1 MIDTERRLLLSVK
14 PRFAESILSGAK
26 TIELRRTRPRL
37 ELPTE
42 ALLYASSPTMALVG
56 SCRVDA
62 VVAMSPTALWN
73 KWGGSAGVTRSEFR
87 AYFEGAALGY
97 GLLLSN
103 TERLPSPIGLDS
115 LRQFW
120 PGFQPP
126 QSFGYVP
133 FDVSEQLLS
142 IA

>member
-1 MIDTERRLLLSVK
+1 MQSLRCPPRRSGT
-14 PRFAESILSGAK
+14 SGA
-26 TIELRRTRPRL
+26 EALASLDL
-37 ELPTE
+37 EL
-42 ALLYASSPTMALVG
+42 
-56 SCRVDA
+56 
-62 VVAMSPTALWN
+62 
-73 KWGGSAGVTRSEFR
+73 R

-103 TERLPSPIGLDS
+103 TERLPAPIGLDS

-142 IA
+142 IG